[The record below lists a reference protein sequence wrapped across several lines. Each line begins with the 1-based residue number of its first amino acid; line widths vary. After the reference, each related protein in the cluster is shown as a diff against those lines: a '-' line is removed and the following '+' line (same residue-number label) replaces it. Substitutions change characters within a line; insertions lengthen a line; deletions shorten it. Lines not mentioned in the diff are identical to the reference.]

1 LVGEG
6 EGMFTFKNITFLT
19 DGDLELV
26 IDRMVSADL
35 EQFRAPAY
43 YFKIK
48 KKGLPYEI
56 GKIEIRVGHN
66 EHTFYAGN
74 IGYEIYPPYRGHHY
88 AAKACQIIKRIAELH
103 EIEYLYI
110 SCLPDNIASNKTC
123 LFLESKF
130 LGTFLI
136 PFHHEMYLMGIRQ
149 TNIYKW
155 MINSGTERLKK
166 LNLEPYSTKLI

>member
-1 LVGEG
+1 V
-6 EGMFTFKNITFLT
+6 FFFKDITFLT
-19 DGDLELV
+19 DGDLDLV
-26 IDRMVSADL
+26 VEKTVPGNL
-35 EQFRAPAY
+35 ERFLVPAY
-43 YFKIK
+43 YFYIK
-48 KKGLPYEI
+48 KRGVPYEI

-88 AAKACQIIKRIAELH
+88 AAKACEIVKRIAQLH
-103 EIEYLYI
+103 GIQYLYI

-123 LFLESKF
+123 QRLGANF

-136 PFHHEMYLMGIRQ
+136 PFHNEMYLMGIRQ

-155 MINSGTERLKK
+155 SINPLNERVKR
-166 LNLEPYSTKLI
+166 LNFIGSI